1 MLESNPDSEAYDARA
16 IANFVLDL
24 ADSEG
29 VELTQISLL
38 KILYFAHGWYL
49 ATKGR
54 PLVSQPIEAWKY
66 GPVIKVVRDAFKEYE
81 SKPIRS
87 RAERLILQTGEY
99 RVVPSSLNTDDAKF
113 VENVYKQYKQFNA
126 WELSDIT
133 HESGSPWDQVWNPKR
148 TSARLGLRIRNDE
161 IRAHFLNVAARGSAH

>member
-1 MLESNPDSEAYDARA
+1 MTEPRETSNAYDARA

-24 ADSEG
+24 AEAEG
-29 VELTQISLL
+29 VELTQVSLL

-49 ATKGR
+49 AAKGR
-54 PLVSQPIEAWKY
+54 PLVTQPIEAWKY

-87 RAERLILQTGEY
+87 RAEKLMLHTGEVI
-99 RVVPSSLNTDDAKF
+99 VVPSNLKTDDAKF

-133 HESGSPWDQVWNPKR
+133 HESGSPWDKVWNPKGA
-148 TSARLGLRIRNDE
+148 SGRLGLRIRNDE
-161 IRAHFLNVAARGSAH
+161 IRDHFLNVAARGSAH